1 MSEVQENQEQQSGR
15 DRGERGDDKA
25 KFSKKPGGKPARKKP
40 CAFCME
46 KSVYIDYKDI
56 SRLRKYITEKGKII
70 PRRQTGL
77 CAAHQRELTSAIKR
91 ARVMSLI

>member
-1 MSEVQENQEQQSGR
+1 MSEVQENQEQPAGR
-15 DRGERGDDKA
+15 DREDKA
-25 KFSKKPGGKPARKKP
+25 KFTKKPGGKQIRKKP

-56 SRLRKYITEKGKII
+56 SRLRKYVTEKGKII

-77 CAAHQRELTSAIKR
+77 CAAHQRELTTAIKR
-91 ARVMSLI
+91 ARTMSLL